1 MRLIDADRLYDA
13 LADKLLWLMQYGDDT
28 YLSVGDDIRKTIAD
42 QPTAYDVEKVAER
55 LEGKVKELENI
66 TAKMV
71 LNKSQK
77 AQNHGY
83 YVAIEHAIDIVR
95 AGGKE

>member
-1 MRLIDADRLYDA
+1 M
-13 LADKLLWLMQYGDDT
+13 
-28 YLSVGDDIRKTIAD
+28 
-42 QPTAYDVEKVAER
+42 
-55 LEGKVKELENI
+55 EGKVKELENI

-83 YVAIEHAIDIVR
+83 CVAIEHAVDIVR